1 MGRAEGITHGRT
13 GAVGLSRSRCVR
25 HHFDYCG
32 AFNHDDASLDV
43 DIGHD
48 AAAVIALLGARPPAI

>member
-1 MGRAEGITHGRT
+1 
-13 GAVGLSRSRCVR
+13 VR

>member
-1 MGRAEGITHGRT
+1 
-13 GAVGLSRSRCVR
+13 VR

-43 DIGHD
+43 DIGHN
-48 AAAVIALLGARPPAI
+48 ATTVIAPLGARPPAI